1 MRRLVTMNS
10 KNTKQSK
17 TKQEEKKN
25 WKKMTHAL
33 NTLLES
39 DNLTK
44 DEKKLVE
51 DLFSASNATYNIEDL
66 DADRLGDV
74 LANLNEV
81 ANSLKFLHM
90 IEKGAIVSVETPI
103 QFGDVVMYQSKEAI
117 DRYNEAMKGLSRY
130 VKGLNYE
137 PIRLE

>member
-1 MRRLVTMNS
+1 MNS